1 MRLFKQVLYDIGE
14 QPLVSWIGV
23 GGTALAIFLVM
34 VVYMLN
40 GITGVEAAPEL
51 NRSRMYYGA
60 GFHVSHDKGDASSS
74 LSYEYAREIYANL
87 PGIENVSYTTSW
99 NNPKDFQYG
108 NKEAVS
114 ARVMGTDN
122 KFWEIYDFEF
132 SEGQGFDKSDFESGL
147 RKVVITRALADRFFS
162 KGEEVVGK
170 TVMLDMVPYTIAG
183 VVDNVNPLLE
193 QTYAQVFYPFTAT
206 GADKSN
212 KGDMP
217 FFGAIKAHL
226 LSKPDVD
233 ENKLRAEVER
243 RYKVINTRLK
253 KDKMEAIYHM
263 QPYSARIMAEGDFGT
278 NTTPD
283 IGGTRT
289 RDIIVYLM
297 LLLLP
302 AINLSTMTR
311 SRMRRRISEIG
322 LRRAFGARKID
333 IIGQMLAENMVVT
346 LAGGII
352 GLILSLVFAATASQY
367 FAIMVSQWD
376 MDTIQMSTAPTL
388 SMLFNWTTFLFAILF
403 CLILNLMSAGIPA
416 WIASRENPALALSS
430 RGK

>member
-14 QPLVSWIGV
+14 QPLVSWITL

-34 VVYMLN
+34 VVYMIN
-40 GITGVEAAPEL
+40 GINSIEAAPEL
-51 NRSRMYYGA
+51 NRSRMYYGS
-60 GFHVSHDKGDASSS
+60 GFHVIMENGDASSP
-74 LSYEYAREIYANL
+74 LSYEYAQEIY
-87 PGIENVSYTTSW
+87 ENIDGVEKVAYTTTWDDS
-99 NNPKDFQYG
+99 KDFQYG

-114 ARVMGTDN
+114 AKVKGTDD

-132 SEGQGFDKSDFESGL
+132 SEGAGFSRSDFESGL
-147 RKVVITRALADRFFS
+147 KKVVITRALADRFFN

-170 TVMLDMVPYTIAG
+170 EVMIEMVPYTVVG

-193 QTYAQVFYPFTAT
+193 QSYAQIFYPFTAV
-206 GADKSN
+206 GADKARREEY
-212 KGDMP
+212 P
-217 FFGAIKAHL
+217 FFGDIGVHL
-226 LSKPDVD
+226 LAKPGVD

-253 KDKMEAIYHM
+253 KDKQEAVYHM
-263 QPYSARIMAEGDFGT
+263 QPYSSRVMAEGEFGT

-283 IGGTRT
+283 IGGART
-289 RDIIVYLM
+289 RDMVVYLV

-322 LRRAFGARKID
+322 LRRAFGATKID
-333 IIGQMLAENMVVT
+333 IIGQMLAENMVIT

-352 GLILSLVFAATASQY
+352 GLLLSLVFALTLSQY
-367 FAIMVSQWD
+367 FAIMVSTWTAD
-376 MDTIQMSTAPTL
+376 SIQMSAAPTL
-388 SMLFNWTTFLFAILF
+388 SMLFQWKTFLFAILF

-416 WIASRENPALALSS
+416 WMASRENPALALSS